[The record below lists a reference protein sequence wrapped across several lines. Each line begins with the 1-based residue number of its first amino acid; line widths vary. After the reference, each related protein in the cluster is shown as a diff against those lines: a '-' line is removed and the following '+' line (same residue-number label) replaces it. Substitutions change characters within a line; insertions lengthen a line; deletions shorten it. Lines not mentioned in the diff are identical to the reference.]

1 MGRARGAFSSQV
13 RDVTEWLDEIGISP
27 DLGAIERTV
36 TYQDPCHLVHAQRIA
51 AAPRRLLAKIPGL
64 RLREMPESSLCCGSA
79 GIYNLTQPAMAERLQ
94 KRKVANIM
102 RVTPEI
108 VVTANPGC
116 AMQMAAG
123 LRGSRC
129 RDSIK
134 HVVEMLD
141 EAYAAYSP
149 SIRPE
154 PVSAS
159 SSV

>member
-1 MGRARGAFSSQV
+1 
-13 RDVTEWLDEIGISP
+13 
-27 DLGAIERTV
+27 
-36 TYQDPCHLVHAQRIA
+36 
-51 AAPRRLLAKIPGL
+51 
-64 RLREMPESSLCCGSA
+64 
-79 GIYNLTQPAMAERLQ
+79 MAERLQ
-94 KRKVANIM
+94 KRKVTNIM

-123 LRGSRC
+123 LREAGAQIA
-129 RDSIK
+129 IK

-141 EAYAAYSP
+141 EAYAAYRP

-154 PVSAS
+154 PASAV